1 MSIGQFALQTTL
13 YTTLS
18 SDNTLTST
26 LGAGVY
32 DEVLEGA
39 SYPFVSLGEETA
51 VDYGTKDLV
60 GGETTINIHIWSQY
74 KGAKETKEIMD
85 RIHDLLHDSNLSV
98 SGFNLINLRFEY
110 SDIMRDPDGV
120 TRHGVMRF
128 RAIILGTN

>member
-1 MSIGQFALQTTL
+1 MSIGQFALQTTI
-13 YTTLS
+13 YSTLAN
-18 SDNTLTST
+18 DNTLTST
-26 LGAGVY
+26 LGAGVF

-51 VDYGTKDLV
+51 VDYSTKDID

-74 KGAKETKEIMD
+74 KGAKETKQIMD

-98 SGFNLINLRFEY
+98 TGFNLINLRYEF

>member
-1 MSIGQFALQTTL
+1 MSIGQFALQTTI
-13 YTTLS
+13 YSTLS
-18 SDNTLTST
+18 NDNTLTST

-39 SYPFVSLGEETA
+39 SYPFVSLGEETSI
-51 VDYGTKDLV
+51 DYGTKNED

-74 KGAKETKEIMD
+74 KGAKETKQIMD
-85 RIHDLLHDSNLSV
+85 RIHDLLHDSSLTV
-98 SGFNLINLRFEY
+98 TGFNLVNLRFEY
-110 SDIMRDPDGV
+110 SDILRDPDGV

>member
-128 RAIILGTN
+128 RAIILGTS

>member
-1 MSIGQFALQTTL
+1 MSIGQFALQSSI
-13 YTTLS
+13 YSTLS
-18 SDNTLTST
+18 NDNNLTQV

-32 DEVLEGA
+32 DEVTEGA
-39 SYPFVSLGEETA
+39 TYPFVALGEETA
-51 VDYGTKDLV
+51 VDYSTKDLV
-60 GGETTINIHIWSQY
+60 GGETTVNIHIWSQY
-74 KGAKETKEIMD
+74 KGSKETKNIMD
-85 RIHDLLHDSNLSV
+85 KIHDLLHDSNLTV

>member
-1 MSIGQFALQTTL
+1 MSIGQFALQSTI
-13 YTTLS
+13 YSTLS
-18 SDNTLTST
+18 ADNTLTST

-51 VDYGTKDLV
+51 IDYGTKDLV
-60 GGETTINIHIWSQY
+60 GGETTLNIHIWSQY

-98 SGFNLINLRFEY
+98 SGFNLINLRFEF
-110 SDIMRDPDGV
+110 SDILRDPDGV

-128 RAIILGTN
+128 RAIILGTS